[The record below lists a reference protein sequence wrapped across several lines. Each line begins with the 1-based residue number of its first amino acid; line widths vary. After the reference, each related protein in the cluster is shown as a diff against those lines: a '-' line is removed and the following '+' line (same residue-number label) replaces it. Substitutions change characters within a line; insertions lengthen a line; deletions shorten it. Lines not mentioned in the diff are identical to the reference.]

1 MPSGADIKN
10 AMAGAWRLFC
20 GDRQGL
26 ERFDLSAEG
35 FFRSFW
41 VIVLVAPIYA
51 ASVLTERSLLLSG
64 RFPADD
70 FSDGLF
76 FAARAL
82 TFVIDWF
89 TFPLV
94 MIFVTR
100 RLHLGERYAAYI
112 TVRNWTA
119 LPSAALTSLPTIA
132 YGLDLVPILATTLAT
147 YVFLIIVLRFGWFI
161 ARSVLQTSAAIAA
174 AIVALDLSLSL
185 LIGRIGDV
193 LAGL

>member
-1 MPSGADIKN
+1 MPSGADIRD

-20 GDRQGL
+20 GDPRGL

-51 ASVLTERSLLLSG
+51 ASVLTERSLLLSE

-70 FSDGLF
+70 FSDGRF
-76 FAARAL
+76 FLVRAL
-82 TFVIDWF
+82 TLIVDWF
-89 TFPLV
+89 AFPLV
-94 MIFVTR
+94 MVFITR
-100 RLHLGERYAAYI
+100 KLQLGGRYAAYI

-119 LPSAALTSLPTIA
+119 LPSAALTALPTIA
-132 YGLDLVPILATTLAT
+132 YGLGLVSIAATTLAT

-174 AIVALDLSLSL
+174 GIVALDLSLSL

>member
-1 MPSGADIKN
+1 MPSGADIRD

-20 GDRQGL
+20 GDPRGL

-51 ASVLTERSLLLSG
+51 SSVLTERNLLLSE
-64 RFPADD
+64 RFSSDD
-70 FSDGLF
+70 FSDGRF
-76 FAARAL
+76 FLVRAL
-82 TFVIDWF
+82 TFIVDWF
-89 TFPLV
+89 AFPLV
-94 MIFVTR
+94 MVVVTR
-100 RLHLGERYAAYI
+100 RLQLGARYAAYI

-132 YGLDLVPILATTLAT
+132 YGLDLVPILVTTLAT
-147 YVFLIIVLRFGWFI
+147 YVFLIVVLRFGWFI

-174 AIVALDLSLSL
+174 AIVALDLALSL